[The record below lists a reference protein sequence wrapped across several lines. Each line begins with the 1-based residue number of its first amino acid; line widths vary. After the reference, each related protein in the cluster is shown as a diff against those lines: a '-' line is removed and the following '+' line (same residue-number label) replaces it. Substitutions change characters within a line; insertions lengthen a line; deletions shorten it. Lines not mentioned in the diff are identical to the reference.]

1 MLRDFGQKR
10 YNQKMEILT
19 PASLQ
24 AFVQVARSGNFTSAA
39 EALGISVSAVSKS
52 VIRLEKE
59 LGLKLLHRTTRTLS
73 LTGDGERL
81 YERGL
86 SILEQLRELEEE
98 MSQGQS
104 QLRGVLRLNF
114 PATLGRNVMIEPVTK
129 FVSQHPHLRA
139 EVRFDDRLIDLAQEG
154 VDVVARTGRLSD
166 STSLIVTRFFS
177 YQSVLCA
184 SPNFLAENVCPKE
197 AQDLEQTSCIHFQV
211 RSSGKVRPWHLR
223 TGPCRPSARFV
234 FEDLTA
240 ICKAAVAGAG
250 VALLP
255 TWSCLEELRS
265 GALVEILPE
274 LWPEPT
280 PVWLAYHD
288 RRHIAPKIRIFVE
301 EMKRFA
307 EDIGSRY
314 LRLRTR
320 EEVSH

>member
-39 EALGISVSAVSKS
+39 EALGLSVSAVSKS

-59 LGLKLLHRTTRTLS
+59 LGLKLFHRTTRTLS
-73 LTGDGERL
+73 LTGDGDRL
-81 YERGL
+81 YERAL
-86 SILEQLRELEEE
+86 NVLDQLHELEEE
-98 MSQGQS
+98 MTQGRS
-104 QLRGVLRLNF
+104 EPKGILRLNF

-129 FVSQHPHLRA
+129 FVSQHPQLKV
-139 EVRFDDRLIDLAQEG
+139 EVRFDDRLIDLAEEG

-166 STSLIVTRFFS
+166 STRLIVTRFFS
-177 YQSVLCA
+177 YQALLCA
-184 SPNFLAENVCPKE
+184 SPGFLAQYGRPTS
-197 AQDLEQTSCIHFQV
+197 AQHLEQTSCIHFQV
-211 RSSGKVRPWHLR
+211 RSSGKVRPWHLKSG
-223 TGPCRPSARFV
+223 TFKPAARFV

-240 ICKAAVAGAG
+240 ICKAAAAGAG

-255 TWSCLEELRS
+255 TWSCLEELQT

-274 LWPEPT
+274 LRPDPT

-288 RRHIAPKIRIFVE
+288 RRYIAPKIQLFIQ

-307 EDIGSRY
+307 EEIGPRY
-314 LRLRTR
+314 LR
-320 EEVSH
+320 EKPAQ